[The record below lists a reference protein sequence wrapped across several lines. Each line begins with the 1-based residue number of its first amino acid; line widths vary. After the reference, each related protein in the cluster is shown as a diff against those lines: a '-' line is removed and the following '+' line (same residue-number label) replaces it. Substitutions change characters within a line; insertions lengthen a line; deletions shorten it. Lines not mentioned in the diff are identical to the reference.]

1 MGWIKKR
8 LLLGFGVVFVFLLGL
23 GVLAYVNTNN
33 MHGLAVQVNND
44 ALINQHLLNA
54 EIAHE
59 NFMKEFYHMFLTG
72 NLRSEPVGPHECTF
86 GKWYDNFVPDE
97 DIQSTFAA
105 MNDPHQRVHKYGKE
119 VWQLAAAGDWD
130 RAEQLFIAQVLPAVT
145 ELKSHLHK
153 TGEHL
158 NRQMEASIAQS
169 DETAAFVKMM
179 TIAALLVSLV
189 LANILSF
196 NTAGAITRPIA
207 TLVGITRKA
216 AQGDL
221 TVQLDRVQAK
231 GEIKELVDSFAS
243 MITSLKGLIG
253 NISHITVNADAASDS
268 LAASA
273 DETRRAAEQIA
284 ITIQGI
290 AESGDQVSRQ
300 AEKLGDHSEEI
311 KSIALTLQEAASNN
325 VKTSKDTVNMAVE
338 GNKAVNEAIAQL
350 GSVTETVEFA
360 TDAIQKLGMRSGEIA
375 SIVELIDGI
384 ASQTNLLAL
393 NAAIEAAR
401 AGESGRGFAVVAE
414 EVRKLAVESASAA
427 EKITSLIEDIQSET
441 TVTVNSMEVNAEEIS
456 KQMQIIKVAGASL
469 ASIVA
474 AASEASSSSETLL
487 KLSDV
492 LQQKGADLASL
503 VEIIREAILENAAGT
518 EEVAASAQ
526 EQTASQDEVTAAAQQ
541 LRQQTVD
548 LVKAASIFK
557 VNS

>member
-130 RAEQLFIAQVLPAVT
+130 RAEQLFIAQLLPAVT

-441 TVTVNSMEVNAEEIS
+441 TVTVNSMEVNTEEIN
-456 KQMQIIKVAGASL
+456 KQMQIIKVAGSSL

-474 AASEASSSSETLL
+474 AATESSSSSETLL
-487 KLSDV
+487 KLSNV

-503 VEIIREAILENAAGT
+503 VEIIRESIQENAAGT

-541 LRQQTVD
+541 LRQQTVE

>member
-8 LLLGFGVVFVFLLGL
+8 LLIGFGVVFVFLLGL
-23 GVLAYVNTNN
+23 GLLAYANINN
-33 MHGLAVQVNND
+33 MHSLAVEVNDD
-44 ALINQHLLNA
+44 ALINQHLLKA
-54 EIAHE
+54 EIAHD

-72 NLRSEPVGPHECTF
+72 NLRSEPVGPHDCTF

-97 DIQSTFAA
+97 EIQSTFAA
-105 MNDPHQRVHKYGKE
+105 MNDPHQRIHKYGKE
-119 VWQLAAAGDWD
+119 VWQLAANGDWD
-130 RAEQLFIAQVLPAVT
+130 RAEQLFVSQVSPAVD
-145 ELKSHLHK
+145 ELKGYLHEM
-153 TGEHL
+153 GEHL
-158 NRQMEASIAQS
+158 NQQMESSVTKSNEVA
-169 DETAAFVKMM
+169 TLVKMM
-179 TIAALLVSLV
+179 TIVALLVSLV
-189 LANILSF
+189 LANIFAF
-196 NTAGAITRPIA
+196 NTASAITRPISK
-207 TLVGITRKA
+207 LVEITHKA

-221 TVQLDRVQAK
+221 TVQLDGVEAK
-231 GEIKELVDSFAS
+231 GEIKELIDSFAS
-243 MITSLKGLIG
+243 MISSLKDLIS
-253 NISHITVNADAASDS
+253 NISRTTVNASAASDT
-268 LAASA
+268 LASSA

-311 KSIALTLQEAASNN
+311 KSIALTLQKAANDN
-325 VKTSKDTVNMAVE
+325 VRTSQATLNAAVE
-338 GNKAVNEAIAQL
+338 GNTAVNEAITQL
-350 GSVTETVEFA
+350 SSVTETVEFA

-441 TVTVNSMEVNAEEIS
+441 TVTVNSMEVNAEEIN
-456 KQMQIIKVAGASL
+456 KQMQIIKVAGTSL
-469 ASIVA
+469 ASIVDS
-474 AASEASSSSETLL
+474 ASEANASSEVLL
-487 KLSDV
+487 KLSDT
-492 LQQKGADLASL
+492 LQEKGADLSSL

-518 EEVAASAQ
+518 EEVAASAE

-541 LRQQTVD
+541 LRQVTIE
-548 LVKAASIFK
+548 LVKATEVFK

>member
-1 MGWIKKR
+1 MGWIRKR

-23 GVLAYVNTNN
+23 GVLAYVNIHN

-44 ALINQHLLNA
+44 ALINQHLLQA

-72 NLRSEPVGPHECTF
+72 NLRSEPVGPHDCTF
-86 GKWYDNFVPDE
+86 GKWYDNFIPDE
-97 DIQSTFAA
+97 EIQSTFAA

-119 VWQLAAAGDWD
+119 VWQLAAAGNWE
-130 RAEQLFIAQVLPAVT
+130 RAEQLFISQVSPAVT
-145 ELKSHLHK
+145 ELKSHLHE
-153 TGEHL
+153 TGEYL

-169 DETAAFVKMM
+169 NETAAFVKMM

-189 LANILSF
+189 LANLLSF

-207 TLVGITRKA
+207 ALVGVTKKA

-221 TVQLDRVQAK
+221 TVQLDSVQAK

-253 NISHITVNADAASDS
+253 DISHITVNADAASDS

-273 DETRRAAEQIA
+273 DQTRRAAEQIA

-290 AESGDQVSRQ
+290 AESGDQISRQ

-311 KSIALTLQEAASNN
+311 KSIALTLQEAADKN
-325 VKTSKDTVNMAVE
+325 VKTSQDTVNMAVE

-441 TVTVNSMEVNAEEIS
+441 TVTVNSMEVNTEEIN
-456 KQMQIIKVAGASL
+456 KQMQIIKVAGSSL

-474 AASEASSSSETLL
+474 AATESSSSSETLL
-487 KLSDV
+487 KLSNV

-503 VEIIREAILENAAGT
+503 VEIIRESIQENAAGT

-541 LRQQTVD
+541 LRQQTVE